1 MLGGRSEA
9 LRYRQMYEKAFAVFT
24 HHLVFRPMIPD
35 IIDVLAC
42 GNAHQNNIEVSA
54 QHLACFAGGMVSQ
67 TAKIFDRPSDLA
79 IGPRV
84 FGGCISAYNATS
96 NIEQ

>member
-1 MLGGRSEA
+1 MLGGHSEA
-9 LRYRQMYEKAFAVFT
+9 LRYRQMYEKAFAVLT
-24 HHLVFRPMIPD
+24 HHLVLRPMILD
-35 IIDVLAC
+35 SIDVFPC
-42 GNAHQNNIEVSA
+42 GNVDHNKIEVSM
-54 QHLACFAGGMVSQ
+54 QHLAYFAGGMVSH

-84 FGGCISAYNATS
+84 FGGCICAYNATP